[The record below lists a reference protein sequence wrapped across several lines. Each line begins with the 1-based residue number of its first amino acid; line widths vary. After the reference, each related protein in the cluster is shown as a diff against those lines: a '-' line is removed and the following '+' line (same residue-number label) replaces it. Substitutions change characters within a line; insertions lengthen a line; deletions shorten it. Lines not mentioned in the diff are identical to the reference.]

1 MAESTTISA
10 SQQRVIDYLEKLAS
24 EGKTVPTTRAIREA
38 VRVSPNEI
46 TIALKIW
53 KARQAEA
60 QTRAITEI
68 TAQVIDDDVSKALNE
83 AMSHIK
89 TVIANAVTAATQ
101 KYDEADKNRATQYA
115 QKEAELLERAER
127 AEQYQSDALMKV
139 GRFAG
144 LLDAETESRKRA
156 EKEIEKLRVERDRL
170 ETQLEEAQLKIAA
183 LQKLCEE
190 QKTALLKVEDKTLFS
205 LPA

>member
-1 MAESTTISA
+1 
-10 SQQRVIDYLEKLAS
+10 
-24 EGKTVPTTRAIREA
+24 
-38 VRVSPNEI
+38 
-46 TIALKIW
+46 
-53 KARQAEA
+53 
-60 QTRAITEI
+60 
-68 TAQVIDDDVSKALNE
+68 
-83 AMSHIK
+83 MSHIK

-156 EKEIEKLRVERDRL
+156 EKEIEKLRAERDRL